1 MKTPRSDYDATQGVL
16 FFPRL
21 LDKLRLKEQGLLPAD
36 YNYAGGPVHD
46 CLDGYFCRF
55 FGIDVT
61 QLVARVRAG
70 GSDDEI
76 LDWCFLNFGR
86 PDEEKIKFWNHFL
99 VKRGWRDDSTKE
111 LEEVKRANGLG
122 DRDDIQ
128 TWVDFHDVD
137 EGRRPRTNEQ
147 WEMGA
152 GRTKFGD
159 GRWILPGFMVGKV
172 SRSLREPLRSNS
184 SLFLLS
190 CFPDSINSLVRVSGF

>member
-21 LDKLRLKEQGLLPAD
+21 LDKLRLKEQRLLPAD

-46 CLDGYFCRF
+46 CLDGYICRF

-152 GRTKFGD
+152 G
-159 GRWILPGFMVGKV
+159 
-172 SRSLREPLRSNS
+172 S
-184 SLFLLS
+184 
-190 CFPDSINSLVRVSGF
+190 